1 MCEGPKQLTTDGEHQ
16 EPESGYKRPTSATK
30 ENLLRWTCLPAI
42 ALLLASGCSAEHVS
56 SSGDDGNCVS
66 QYEPVADAPTL
77 PELRRE
83 LLEDIDQTVRS
94 LKVTDEHPD
103 KEKVYVNLLNHRNR
117 TVMAL
122 DMWQQDDGTWTAQ
135 QWSQCID

>member
-1 MCEGPKQLTTDGEHQ
+1 V
-16 EPESGYKRPTSATK
+16 
-30 ENLLRWTCLPAI
+30 RWTYLPVI
-42 ALLLASGCSAEHVS
+42 ALLLVCGCSAEHVS

-77 PELRRE
+77 RELKRE
-83 LLEDIDQTVRS
+83 LLKDVDPTVRS

-103 KEKVYVNLLNHRNR
+103 EGKVYVSLLNRRNR